1 MIGPMR
7 HAILILA
14 ALGLAACASNG
25 LQLSA
30 AQCATDWRS
39 VGVADGVDGAPET
52 KINQYRSACSGSA
65 PLAASDIAAWKAGWA
80 EGADVALEIEESE
93 VGQADASETHTHE
106 THTHGDDGYGH
117 RVRPVVSPSIFVGVG
132 SGGVRG
138 GVGVGLGVGLFRLGL
153 GVGF

>member
-1 MIGPMR
+1 MR
-7 HAILILA
+7 IMRYAIPILA
-14 ALGLAACASNG
+14 ALGLSACASNG

-65 PLAASDIAAWKAGWA
+65 PLAASDIAAWKEGWA
-80 EGADVALEIEESE
+80 HGADVATEIEPVETT
-93 VGQADASETHTHE
+93 ETHS
-106 THTHGDDGYGH
+106 HTHGHGGRGH
-117 RVRPVVSPSIFVGVG
+117 RVRPVVSPSVFIGVG

-138 GVGVGLGVGLFRLGL
+138 GVGLGVGVGLFRLGL